1 MAKSKTNKSRKSAKS
16 TKLAKR
22 SSRSRTNDKPSGLE
36 ATRSVVPEDAPPRDL
51 GEMSSIE
58 IGHVAGEVWG
68 ILSQHGEL
76 TLADLKKEVPASA
89 DLVLASIGWLA
100 REDKLE
106 FTTSAEM
113 IRQAVRYVETE
124 QLGDTKE

>member
-1 MAKSKTNKSRKSAKS
+1 MAKSKTNKSSKPAKS

-36 ATRSVVPEDAPPRDL
+36 ATRSVVPEDAPPRVL

-68 ILSQHGEL
+68 ILSQHGDL
-76 TLADLKKEVPASA
+76 TLADLKKEVPAPA
-89 DLVLASIGWLA
+89 DLVLAAIGWLA
-100 REDKLE
+100 REDKLK
-106 FTTSAEM
+106 FTTAGRKVKVSL
-113 IRQAVRYVETE
+113 R
-124 QLGDTKE
+124 LL